1 MIKNDRWIREFGE
14 AGGISP
20 FSFEQVN
27 SASYDVVLGN
37 SWLVPCQFDPWMKSE
52 FSLRFFTFNR
62 DEFILKPNE
71 VVLATT
77 LEFVKIPKNVCC
89 DLKLKS
95 TIGRSFINHTLAGW
109 VDPGFNG
116 QITLELHNIGPNP
129 YVLKHG
135 DKIAQLVF
143 LGMEEPA
150 ECAYGEKNTDKY
162 QNQLGATA
170 PKI

>member
-1 MIKNDRWIREFGE
+1 MIKNDRWIRQFGE
-14 AGGISP
+14 TGGISP
-20 FSFEQVN
+20 FNPDQVN

-37 SWLVPCQFDPWMKSE
+37 SWLVPIKKYYLCGSWVDG
-52 FSLRFFTFNR
+52 FTAKIS
-62 DEFILKPNE
+62 DEFILRPNE

-77 LEFVKIPKNVCC
+77 FECVKIPRDVCC

-129 YVLKHG
+129 YVLRYK

-143 LGMEEPA
+143 LGMEEA
-150 ECAYGEKNTDKY
+150 VECAYGEKKTDKY
-162 QNQLGATA
+162 QNQVGATA

>member
-20 FSFEQVN
+20 FSSEQVN

-37 SWLVPCQFDPWMKSE
+37 SWLVPIKKYYLCGSWISG
-52 FSLRFFTFNR
+52 FTTKVS
-62 DEFILKPNE
+62 DEFILRPNE

-77 LEFVKIPKNVCC
+77 FEYVKIPRDVCC

-162 QNQLGATA
+162 QNQFGATA

>member
-1 MIKNDRWIREFGE
+1 MVKNDRWIRGFGD

-20 FSFEQVN
+20 FNPDQVN

-37 SWLVPCQFDPWMKSE
+37 SWLVPSTNEIFSIPNAYPQF
-52 FSLRFFTFNR
+52 FIFNL
-62 DEFILKPNE
+62 EKYILQPGA

-77 LEFVKIPKNVCC
+77 LEFVKMPRNVCC

-95 TIGRSFINHTLAGW
+95 TIGRSFINHTLAGF
-109 VDPGFNG
+109 VDPGFQG

-129 YVLKHG
+129 YTLRHK
-135 DKIAQLVF
+135 DRIAQLVF

-170 PKI
+170 PKV